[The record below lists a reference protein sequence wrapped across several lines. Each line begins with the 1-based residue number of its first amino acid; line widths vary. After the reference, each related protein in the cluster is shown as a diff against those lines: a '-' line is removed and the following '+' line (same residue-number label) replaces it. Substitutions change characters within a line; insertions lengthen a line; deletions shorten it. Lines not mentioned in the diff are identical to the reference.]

1 MSELKLKKVLE
12 ELGIVQ
18 GHFAKKIGVGPAAFN
33 QLVNQGKWPKKM
45 DAQLLSDDI
54 IDRLIEANASD
65 EQLEDIFKQV
75 DTECCNTQHP
85 IEPERN
91 PKTTKELTDMLLR
104 KQTLH
109 PQTRKKLALFR
120 DPFSADDVTE
130 QDDVFLTPSIRYV
143 REALYQTARLG
154 GFIAVI
160 GESGSGK
167 STLRKD
173 LITRLDNENQSVTV
187 VEPFVL
193 GMEDNDKSGKT
204 LKAGQIAE
212 AIITAID
219 PLSRPRIS
227 AESRF
232 RQMHQ
237 LLLESSKAGNKHCLI
252 IEEAHGLSIPT
263 LKHLKRFYELEHGFS
278 KMLSIILIGQP
289 ELHHKLSERN
299 PSVREV
305 VQRCEVV
312 TLEPLDHSIDQYLQF
327 KFKRAGSDCS
337 AVFDDNAFNAIQ
349 NKLTL
354 TGQNRQR
361 HSLLYPLAINNLAVA
376 SMNLAVELGEQK
388 VTADVVTEVN

>member
-1 MSELKLKKVLE
+1 MAALKLK
-12 ELGIVQ
+12 ELLRELDVIQ
-18 GHFAKKIGVGPAAFN
+18 GHFAKKINIGTAAFN

-45 DAQLLSDDI
+45 SAKFLADDI
-54 IDRLIEANASD
+54 LS
-65 EQLEDIFKQV
+65 QLKIAGATELQLDDVFKQV
-75 DTECCNTQHP
+75 DAECDNTQHLLQTK
-85 IEPERN
+85 
-91 PKTTKELTDMLLR
+91 KTTKELQDMLLR
-104 KQTLH
+104 KQTLS
-109 PQTRKKLALFR
+109 QKTRKTLSLFT
-120 DPFSADDVTE
+120 DPFRSDDVTD
-130 QDDVFLTPSIRYV
+130 QDDVFLTPSVRYV

-154 GFIAVI
+154 GFVAVI

-173 LITRLDNENQSVTV
+173 LITRLDKENQSVTTI
-187 VEPFVL
+187 EPFVL

-204 LKAGQIAE
+204 LKSAQIAE

-219 PLSRPRIS
+219 PISKPRMG
-227 AESRF
+227 AEARF
-232 RQMHQ
+232 RQMHS

-263 LKHLKRFYELEHGFS
+263 LKHLKRFYELEHGFT
-278 KMLSIILIGQP
+278 KMLSIVLIGQP
-289 ELHHKLSERN
+289 ELHHKLSEKN

-312 TLEPLDHSIDQYLQF
+312 TLEPLDHYVTDYLQF
-327 KFKRAGSDCS
+327 KFNRANASCDS
-337 AVFDDNAFNAIQ
+337 VFDDNAFDAIK

-376 SMNLAVELGEQK
+376 AMNLAAELGESK
-388 VTADVVTEVN
+388 VTADVVAEVN

>member
-1 MSELKLKKVLE
+1 MSALKLKQVLKDLE
-12 ELGIVQ
+12 ISQ
-18 GHFAKKIGVGPAAFN
+18 SDFAVSVGMGTAAFN
-33 QLVNQGKWPKKM
+33 QLLNHGIWPKRLNIGKFVE
-45 DAQLLSDDI
+45 DVFAQLEGKNVTEKLEEI
-54 IDRLIEANASD
+54 FEEAD
-65 EQLEDIFKQV
+65 Q
-75 DTECCNTQHP
+75 CCNTDQP
-85 IEPERN
+85 VEPECN
-91 PKTTKELTDMLLR
+91 PKETNKELTDMLLR
-104 KQTLH
+104 KQTLF
-109 PQTRKKLALFR
+109 PQTRKKLNLFR
-120 DPFSADDVTE
+120 DPFRSDDVTE

-154 GFIAVI
+154 GFVAVI

-173 LITRLDNENQSVTV
+173 LITRLDNESQAVTLI
-187 VEPFVL
+187 EPFVL

-204 LKAGQIAE
+204 LKSGQIAE
-212 AIITAID
+212 AVITAID
-219 PLSRPRIS
+219 PLAKPRIG
-227 AESRF
+227 AEARF
-232 RQMHQ
+232 RQMHT

-263 LKHLKRFYELEHGFS
+263 LKHLKRFYELEHGFT
-278 KMLSIILIGQP
+278 KLLSIILIGQP

-312 TLEPLDHSIDQYLQF
+312 TLEPLDQSVNDYLDF
-327 KFKRAGSDCS
+327 KFSRAGAQCS
-337 AVFDDNAFNAIQ
+337 AVFDQSAFTAMQ

-376 SMNLAVELGEQK
+376 SMNLAVELGEST
-388 VTADVVTEVN
+388 VTADVVAEVN

>member
-1 MSELKLKKVLE
+1 MPALKLKQVLQQLRISQTSFSKQIS
-12 ELGIVQ
+12 LGTSE
-18 GHFAKKIGVGPAAFN
+18 FN
-33 QLVNQGKWPKKM
+33 LLINKGRWPKRYSEKAVLAKEVLVT
-45 DAQLLSDDI
+45 DL
-54 IDRLIEANASD
+54 LIEAGA
-65 EQLEDIFKQV
+65 EEHQLNDIFEKTSGQSSP
-75 DTECCNTQHP
+75 TGHSEHTP
-85 IEPERN
+85 IDQEY
-91 PKTTKELTDMLLR
+91 TDMLLR
-104 KQTLH
+104 KQTLF
-109 PQTRKKLALFR
+109 PETRKSLNLFR
-120 DPFSADDVTE
+120 DPFRSDDVTS

-173 LITRLDNENQSVTV
+173 LITRLDHENQSVTII
-187 VEPFVL
+187 EPFVL

-204 LKAGQIAE
+204 LKSGQIAE
-212 AIITAID
+212 AVITAID
-219 PLSRPRIS
+219 PLVKPRIG
-227 AESRF
+227 AEARF
-232 RQMHQ
+232 RQMHT
-237 LLLESSKAGNKHCLI
+237 LLLESAKSGNRHCLI

-278 KMLSIILIGQP
+278 KLLSIILIGQP

-312 TLEPLDHSIDQYLQF
+312 TLEPLDQSVADYLQF
-327 KFKRAGSDCS
+327 KFDRAGASCGLVFSDDAFS
-337 AVFDDNAFNAIQ
+337 AMQ

-354 TGQNRQR
+354 TAQNRKR

-376 SMNLAVELGEQK
+376 SMNLAVDLGESK
-388 VTADVVTEVN
+388 VSADVVIEVN

>member
-1 MSELKLKKVLE
+1 MPKLNLKQVLKDLD
-12 ELGIVQ
+12 LNQ
-18 GHFAKKIGVGPAAFN
+18 GQFAKSVGLGAAAFN
-33 QLVNQGKWPKKM
+33 QLVNHGKWPKKT
-45 DAQLLSDDI
+45 DALLLSDDI
-54 IDRLIEANASD
+54 LDRLKIAGATDLQLDAVFESSD
-65 EQLEDIFKQV
+65 QSGQTDRSEYTPQDI
-75 DTECCNTQHP
+75 D
-85 IEPERN
+85 
-91 PKTTKELTDMLLR
+91 KEYQDMLLR
-104 KQTLH
+104 KQTLN
-109 PQTRKKLALFR
+109 PETRKKLALFR
-120 DPFSADDVTE
+120 DPFGADDVTAQE
-130 QDDVFLTPSIRYV
+130 DVFLTPSIRYV

-173 LITRLDNENQSVTV
+173 LITRLDNESQPV
-187 VEPFVL
+187 VIIEPFVL

-212 AIITAID
+212 SIITAID
-219 PLSRPRIS
+219 RLAKSKIS
-227 AESRF
+227 AEARF

-263 LKHLKRFYELEHGFS
+263 LKHLKRFYELEHGFT
-278 KMLSIILIGQP
+278 KLLSIVLIGQP

-312 TLEPLDHSIDQYLQF
+312 SLEPLDQNINEYLDF
-327 KFKRAGSDCS
+327 KFKRAGANCS
-337 AVFDDNAFNAIQ
+337 SVFDTGAFAAIQ

-354 TGQNRQR
+354 TGKNQQR
-361 HSLLYPLAINNLAVA
+361 HSLLYPLAINNLSVA
-376 SMNLAVELGEQK
+376 CMNLAVELGESK
-388 VTADVVTEVN
+388 VTADLVAEVN

>member
-1 MSELKLKKVLE
+1 MINLKQVLND
-12 ELGIVQ
+12 LSLNQSDV
-18 GHFAKKIGVGPAAFN
+18 AKSVNVGRAAFN
-33 QLVNQGKWPKKM
+33 RLVNHGEWPKKI
-45 DAQLLSDDI
+45 DPLALSDDI
-54 IDRLIEANASD
+54 LD
-65 EQLEDIFKQV
+65 QLKLAGATDSQLDAVFEKV
-75 DTECCNTQHP
+75 DAECTNIQHP
-85 IEPERN
+85 SDRN
-91 PKTTKELTDMLLR
+91 PIDKEYIDMLLR
-104 KQTLH
+104 KQTLF
-109 PQTRKKLALFR
+109 QETRKKLGLFR
-120 DPFSADDVTE
+120 DPFRADDVTE

-173 LITRLDNENQSVTV
+173 LITRLANENQSVTI

-204 LKAGQIAE
+204 LKSGQIAE

-219 PLSRPRIS
+219 PLARPRIS

-263 LKHLKRFYELEHGFS
+263 LKHLKRFYELEHGFT
-278 KMLSIILIGQP
+278 KLLSIVLIGQP

-312 TLEPLDHSIDQYLQF
+312 SLEPLDQSIDDYVRF
-327 KFKRAGSDCS
+327 KFQRVSANCS
-337 AVFDDNAFNAIQ
+337 TVFEESAFTAIQ

-376 SMNLAVELGEQK
+376 SMNLAVELGESK
-388 VTADVVTEVN
+388 VTADVVNEVN

>member
-1 MSELKLKKVLE
+1 
-12 ELGIVQ
+12 
-18 GHFAKKIGVGPAAFN
+18 
-33 QLVNQGKWPKKM
+33 
-45 DAQLLSDDI
+45 
-54 IDRLIEANASD
+54 
-65 EQLEDIFKQV
+65 
-75 DTECCNTQHP
+75 
-85 IEPERN
+85 
-91 PKTTKELTDMLLR
+91 MLLR
-104 KQTLH
+104 KQTLY
-109 PQTRKKLALFR
+109 PETRKKLALFR
-120 DPFSADDVTE
+120 DPFRSDDVTE

-173 LITRLDNENQSVTV
+173 LITRLDNEHQSVTII
-187 VEPFVL
+187 EPFVL
-193 GMEDNDKSGKT
+193 GMEDNDKTGKT
-204 LKAGQIAE
+204 LKSGQIAE

-219 PLSRPRIS
+219 PLAKPRAS
-227 AESRF
+227 SEARF

-237 LLLESSKAGNKHCLI
+237 LLLESSKAGNKHCLV

-278 KMLSIILIGQP
+278 KMLSIVLIGQP

-312 TLEPLDHSIDQYLQF
+312 TLEPLDSAVEDYLHF
-327 KFKRAGSDCS
+327 KFNRAGADCS
-337 AVFDDNAFNAIQ
+337 TVFDSSAFSAIQ

-376 SMNLAVELGEQK
+376 SMNLAAELGESK
-388 VTADVVTEVN
+388 VSKDVVTEVN